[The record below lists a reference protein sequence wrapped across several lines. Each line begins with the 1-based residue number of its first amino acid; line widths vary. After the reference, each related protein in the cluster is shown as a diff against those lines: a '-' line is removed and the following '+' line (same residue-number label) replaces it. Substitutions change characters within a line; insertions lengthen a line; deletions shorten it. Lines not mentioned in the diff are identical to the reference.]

1 MPAASDRRDTG
12 IDTPVEKLRDLVAG
26 LIDSVAE
33 QGEKVIDAV
42 GLRTGGKTWCPNVDI
57 IESEETVR
65 VVVDLPGASA
75 SSIELTLTGNMLTLK
90 GERIVSPTR
99 PGDLVHRHERETGSF
114 SRSIALPVAVNCEKV
129 SADAKDGV
137 LTVTLAKEERVKPRH
152 IQVSVSGV
160 AGPGPVCS

>member
-1 MPAASDRRDTG
+1 MPVASDRQDLG
-12 IDTPVEKLRDLVAG
+12 NETPVEKLRDLVAG
-26 LIDSVAE
+26 LIDTVAE

-42 GLRTGGKTWCPNVDI
+42 GLRGGAKPWCPNVDI

-75 SSIELTLTGNMLTLK
+75 QAIDLTLTGNMLTLK
-90 GERIVSPTR
+90 GERAASPTR
-99 PGDLVHRHERETGSF
+99 PGDVVHRRERETGSF
-114 SRSIALPVAVNCEKV
+114 CRSIALPVAVNSEKV

-152 IQVSVSGV
+152 IQISG
-160 AGPGPVCS
+160 ASGGATGCS